1 MHIDAA
7 VALAGDGAGDVIADA
22 EGAMAFA
29 AAFTQG
35 SESIGG
41 FPALADDKDEGVA
54 GHGEVA
60 VAELAGEFAFGRDA
74 GEGFNEV
81 FAHHGGVHGGAAA
94 AEDDAFNGT
103 QLGVGHVES
112 AEFGGGLL
120 DREAAAEGV
129 AHAIGLLVDFLEHV
143 VREFPATD
151 VFGGE
156 FDLLDFV
163 GGSVAAEGG
172 DFKFI
177 GFEDGDFVVLEID
190 GFAGVGD
197 HRADIAGEEVLAFAE
212 AEDEWAAAAGTE
224 EDSGD
229 GGMNEGDAVGARDTP
244 EGAAEGLDES
254 GFGGGHA
261 SAFEFASDQFGENF
275 GVGLGGEDAVFG
287 FEFLAEF
294 LVVFNDAIVDECK
307 LAGLVEMGV
316 GIGFGDCAVCGPA
329 GVADAEGARE
339 GVSSEEFCKAVDASD
354 AFASVKEA
362 VIPDGHAGGVVA
374 AVFQPAQ
381 SIQ

>member
-1 MHIDAA
+1 M
-7 VALAGDGAGDVIADA
+7 
-22 EGAMAFA
+22 
-29 AAFTQG
+29 
-35 SESIGG
+35 
-41 FPALADDKDEGVA
+41 
-54 GHGEVA
+54 
-60 VAELAGEFAFGRDA
+60 
-74 GEGFNEV
+74 
-81 FAHHGGVHGGAAA
+81 
-94 AEDDAFNGT
+94 
-103 QLGVGHVES
+103 
-112 AEFGGGLL
+112 
-120 DREAAAEGV
+120 
-129 AHAIGLLVDFLEHV
+129 
-143 VREFPATD
+143 REFPATD

-163 GGSVAAEGG
+163 GGAVTAEGR

-177 GFEDGDFVVLEID
+177 GFENGDFVVLEID

-212 AEDEWAAAAGTE
+212 AEDEGAAAAGTE
-224 EDSGD
+224 EDAGD
-229 GGMNEGDAVGARDTP
+229 GGVDEGDAIGAGDAP
-244 EGAAEGLDES
+244 EGTAEGFDES

-316 GIGFGDCAVCGPA
+316 GIGFGNCAVCGPA
-329 GVADAEGARE
+329 GVADAEGAGQ
-339 GVSSEEFCKAVDASD
+339 GVSAEKLCKAVDASD

-362 VIPDGHAGGVVA
+362 VVPDGHAGGVVA